1 MKYIFALFFILV
13 GRFSMASEEH
23 PFYVSVVEIH
33 VNEDEKLLECAV
45 KIFTDDLE
53 RALREYYQV
62 GVLNIGAEKEADTA
76 TVLMDTYL
84 KDKVEIEINGNQAV
98 FQWVG
103 KEGNFDHQ
111 WMYFEIPFHTL
122 ESLSMSSHQLMEVF
136 SDQRNLVHFHF
147 NNQQKTLIFKNNQTQ
162 SLIP

>member
-1 MKYIFALFFILV
+1 
-13 GRFSMASEEH
+13 MASEEH

-76 TVLMDTYL
+76 TVLMDAYL

>member
-1 MKYIFALFFILV
+1 
-13 GRFSMASEEH
+13 MASEEH

-53 RALREYYQV
+53 RAIREYYQV
-62 GVLNIGAEKEADTA
+62 GVLNIGAEEEADTA
-76 TVLMDTYL
+76 TVLMDAYL
-84 KDKVEIEINGNQAV
+84 KNKVEIEINGKPTV
-98 FQWVG
+98 FSWVG

-111 WMYFEIPFHTL
+111 WMYFEIPFQTL
-122 ESLSMSSHQLMEVF
+122 KSLRMKSHQLMEVF

-147 NNQQKTLIFKNNQTQ
+147 NNQQKTLIFKDNQTQ